1 MSEKLLDDTIDS
13 RKLLDDSNFNSGPP
27 SPHSSNPKKPKDY
40 PPVPMILRFPR
51 GPRKHTRTKNL
62 HTFVKRLL
70 IYDTIVVLCGV
81 LTFLDCFML
90 NTDFKNSYILV
101 GNALN
106 TMIMLFPMMLA
117 LPLLFAQYPMAR
129 NKLRI
134 KIWMISRMFVYL
146 FICTLNIFST
156 FSFLQR
162 ANFVYNTYTQEQG
175 SEISDEDKYGFLIIQ
190 VLFIC
195 VDIMGA
201 TSMLFGRKYIFKKKR
216 SEILNGSRFI

>member
-1 MSEKLLDDTIDS
+1 MSDNNKHLDESLDSKL
-13 RKLLDDSNFNSGPP
+13 LLDDSKFDSRPP
-27 SPHSSNPKKPKDY
+27 SPKSQDPKNPREF

-51 GPRKHTRTKNL
+51 GPRKNTRTKNL

-70 IYDTIVVLCGV
+70 IYDTIVVLCGM

-129 NKLRI
+129 ALSARVA
-134 KIWMISRMFVYL
+134 R
-146 FICTLNIFST
+146 
-156 FSFLQR
+156 R
-162 ANFVYNTYTQEQG
+162 PRDPRQEPAARPWHTPG
-175 SEISDEDKYGFLIIQ
+175 NS
-190 VLFIC
+190 
-195 VDIMGA
+195 
-201 TSMLFGRKYIFKKKR
+201 GRGR
-216 SEILNGSRFI
+216 G

>member
-1 MSEKLLDDTIDS
+1 MSDNNKHLDESLDSKL
-13 RKLLDDSNFNSGPP
+13 LLDDSKFDSRPP
-27 SPHSSNPKKPKDY
+27 SPKSQDPKNPREF

-51 GPRKHTRTKNL
+51 GPRKNTRTKNL

-70 IYDTIVVLCGV
+70 IYDTIVVLCGM

-134 KIWMISRMFVYL
+134 KVWMISRMFVYL
-146 FICTLNIFST
+146 FICMLNIFST

-162 ANFVYNTYTQEQG
+162 ANFVYNSTTQEQG
-175 SEISDEDKYGFLIIQ
+175 QEIATEDKFGFLI
-190 VLFIC
+190 L
-195 VDIMGA
+195 
-201 TSMLFGRKYIFKKKR
+201 
-216 SEILNGSRFI
+216 